1 MLTRI
6 NGKKK
11 EIICSKTVL
20 RTSVFSR
27 GTGLMFHSR
36 IHDEAHVF
44 LFEKPRKVALTM
56 MFVFFPIDVLYLDK
70 NRRIV
75 EIKEDFRPFAEY
87 HPEKESAYVI
97 ELPAGTVKAKKLK
110 INNSMQF

>member
-11 EIICSKTVL
+11 EIICNKVILRKTSL
-20 RTSVFSR
+20 SQ
-27 GTGLMFHSR
+27 GIGLTFHKR

-44 LFEKPRKVALTM
+44 IFRKPRKVALTM

-70 NRRIV
+70 NMKIV
-75 EIKEDFRPFAEY
+75 EIKENFRPFAEY
-87 HPEKESAYVI
+87 FPRNESAYVI
-97 ELPAGTVKAKKLK
+97 ELPVGTVRGKKLRIGEK
-110 INNSMQF
+110 MSI